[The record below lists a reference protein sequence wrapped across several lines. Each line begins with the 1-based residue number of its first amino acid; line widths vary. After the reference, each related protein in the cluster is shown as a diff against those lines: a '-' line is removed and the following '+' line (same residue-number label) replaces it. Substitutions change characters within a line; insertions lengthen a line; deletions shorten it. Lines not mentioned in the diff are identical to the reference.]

1 MVAGPYP
8 APVGGNFPL
17 ADPPTPRPLTLRQE
31 RFCQAFVIDPV
42 AARAA
47 REAGYSREWAGKIG
61 WRLLKS
67 DRIRARL
74 LEIQTDLARELNDG
88 LDPFIGKLEVIYRQ
102 AVADRRTLAAV
113 RAVELQARLARLKHR
128 LPPPAEE
135 AAAAFRA
142 EVERRRQA
150 LAAWRRSRTSRPMEP
165 LAAGS
170 RRDDPDFGNPDPC
183 DDPGADR

>member
-1 MVAGPYP
+1 MVTGPYP

-17 ADPPTPRPLTLRQE
+17 ADPPTPRPLTMRQE
-31 RFCQAFVIDPV
+31 RFCQAFVLDPV

-61 WRLLKS
+61 WRLLRS

-135 AAAAFRA
+135 AAAAFMA
-142 EVERRRQA
+142 EVERRRQAGKA

-183 DDPGADR
+183 DDR